1 MGVSPALKERIHH
14 IFSESI
20 KLKERFLS
28 ENMDVFEGVVHALV
42 EVLRRGNKIL
52 LFGNGGSAADA
63 QHIAAE
69 FVNRFLLNRAPL
81 PAIALTTDS
90 SVLTSISNDFS
101 FDEVFEKQIN
111 AIGRGGDCAIGIS
124 TSGGSPNVVRGLET
138 ARRGG
143 LITVGLGGPRGVAM
157 EEHCDHYFCVT
168 GGTTPRIQ
176 EVHQLVGHAVAEMVE
191 RILFGEAQ

>member
-1 MGVSPALKERIHH
+1 MGVSPALREGIHH

-20 KLKERFLS
+20 RLKEHFLS
-28 ENMDVFEGVVHALV
+28 ENIEVFEGVVHALV
-42 EVLRRGNKIL
+42 EVLRGGNKIL

-101 FDEVFEKQIN
+101 FDEVFAKQIS
-111 AIGRGGDCAIGIS
+111 AIGRSGDCAIGIS

-138 ARRGG
+138 AREGG

-157 EEHCDHYFCVT
+157 EKHCDYYFSVK

-176 EVHQLVGHAVAEMVE
+176 EVHQLVGHVVAEMVE